1 VTIRIL
7 IADDHEVVR
16 QGLRTFIESDPELE
30 VVGEAGDGAE
40 ATRADATQA
49 RGRPSGCNRWSTP
62 FVPLALA
69 SQSCWADWHS
79 PTT

>member
-16 QGLRTFIESDPELE
+16 QGLRTFIESDPELK

-40 ATRADATQA
+40 AVPEPFTRFSSACQ
-49 RGRPSGCNRWSTP
+49 
-62 FVPLALA
+62 VPDCAWVRL
-69 SQSCWADWHS
+69 
-79 PTT
+79 

>member
-1 VTIRIL
+1 MTIRIL

-40 ATRADATQA
+40 AA
-49 RGRPSGCNRWSTP
+49 PEP
-62 FVPLALA
+62 FIRFSSACQVPDCAWVRL
-69 SQSCWADWHS
+69 
-79 PTT
+79 